1 MLGSEPF
8 ARLFVAHATSQLGF
22 RVAQT
27 AMPLTALTAA
37 DASPSGA
44 AALIT
49 VQTCGFLLIGL
60 PAGAWVDR
68 WPRTTV
74 LLTADA
80 VRCAAAGYVG
90 AVWLFSGPQG
100 SVGMG
105 QLCAAALVLGIAS
118 VFFDVAAQS
127 AVPQLLG
134 PERLVAGN
142 ARLQAAESAAAVAG
156 PLVAGALAVVAAPA
170 GLVLSAVAYG
180 TSALVLLGNSPSPA
194 SAGSDH
200 SGSGGRGTGIGRQV
214 REGLRFLLGHPALR
228 RIAVATGVF
237 NFAWAVV
244 AALMLALLVH
254 EAGESE
260 TVAGAVM
267 AGLGAGGV
275 IGALL
280 VKRFLG
286 ALGQARAITYGLL
299 VPAPFVLLASLAGR
313 TPAWTTGLGMLGV
326 GAGAV
331 LYNVTQVS
339 LRQTVTPPELLGRV
353 NATMR
358 TLVWGMIP
366 LGGVVAS
373 AMSSFLPVSS
383 VVVIGAVL
391 ACTAWLW
398 LVGLPS
404 PARSE
409 AATRSG

>member
-1 MLGSEPF
+1 MLGSGPF

-49 VQTCGFLLIGL
+49 VQT
-60 PAGAWVDR
+60 
-68 WPRTTV
+68 
-74 LLTADA
+74 
-80 VRCAAAGYVG
+80 
-90 AVWLFSGPQG
+90 
-100 SVGMG
+100 
-105 QLCAAALVLGIAS
+105 
-118 VFFDVAAQS
+118 
-127 AVPQLLG
+127 
-134 PERLVAGN
+134 
-142 ARLQAAESAAAVAG
+142 
-156 PLVAGALAVVAAPA
+156 
-170 GLVLSAVAYG
+170 
-180 TSALVLLGNSPSPA
+180 
-194 SAGSDH
+194 
-200 SGSGGRGTGIGRQV
+200 
-214 REGLRFLLGHPALR
+214 
-228 RIAVATGVF
+228 
-237 NFAWAVV
+237 
-244 AALMLALLVH
+244 
-254 EAGESE
+254 
-260 TVAGAVM
+260 VAGAVM

-299 VPAPFVLLASLAGR
+299 VPAPFALLASLAGWM
-313 TPAWTTGLGMLGV
+313 PAWTTGLGMLGV

-331 LYNVTQVS
+331 LYNVTQIS

-358 TLVWGMIP
+358 TLVWGVIP

-373 AMSSFLPVSS
+373 AMSSLLPVSS

-398 LVGLPS
+398 LVGLHA
-404 PARSE
+404 PARFE
-409 AATRSG
+409 AVTRSG